1 MICANSSQ
9 LAFKHWTRIL
19 QRWPVDRVRPE
30 KVSFQTVMKARLG
43 KHNTGVSGN
52 NAAESINA
60 NEAMVSAVEPSR
72 WNENAEMV
80 QANALYALLENRF
93 AKDYPMDQTLRKPAS
108 DPEHYDNLVREM
120 DEAPTRSWLG
130 GLTKRIRGSLRL
142 K

>member
-1 MICANSSQ
+1 
-9 LAFKHWTRIL
+9 
-19 QRWPVDRVRPE
+19 
-30 KVSFQTVMKARLG
+30 MKTRLG

-52 NAAESINA
+52 TAAESIKA
-60 NEAMVSAVEPSR
+60 NEAMVSAVEPAR

-93 AKDYPMDQTLRKPAS
+93 AKDYPMDLSLRKPAS
-108 DPEHYDNLVREM
+108 DPEHYDNLVKEM